1 VPPWAHLSGPTRA
14 YFVAVCVVACAAIA
28 GALAAL
34 PALMLVPS
42 PAVLIL
48 FAVLIYFG
56 DQATIRLTPAHGHNV
71 AAVAGVAACI
81 LLPAPLPPLLGA
93 VMFALANLP
102 QRRDLYKRLYNVAHD
117 VLILASTATVAHL
130 LSPVE
135 PLLPHGDAGLIVA
148 APRLALMLGAYYVVD
163 VGLTVGVGA
172 LHQRRAPWQVWREDF
187 RGSALIDLGAE
198 ATGVLFAVA
207 WQFGH
212 SYVAIPVLIAG
223 ALVLSYHTVARI
235 ERDKEAYARASLA
248 TVRAMARA
256 VDAKDSYTKG
266 HSDRVAAYGVAV
278 GAALGLAPDDLER
291 LHLAGTLHD
300 VGKIAVPDAILGK
313 AGPLDADERAI
324 IQEHPAKGEEILGDI
339 PSLQAILPAVRGH
352 HERWDGTGYPDGLAG
367 AALHPDAAL
376 LAVCDAFD
384 AMTSTRTY
392 RSARSSAQARE
403 VLRQGRG
410 RQFAPHVVDAFE
422 RAVASG
428 ALLLPDGQP
437 VAPTSVEVATTLAG
451 ADGGAAPAQRA

>member
-1 VPPWAHLSGPTRA
+1 VSPWAQLSRPTRA
-14 YFVAVCVVACAAIA
+14 YIVAVCAVACAAVA

-34 PALMLVPS
+34 PTLSPTPPPAMLV
-42 PAVLIL
+42 L
-48 FAVLIYFG
+48 FAVLLYFG
-56 DQATIRLTPAHGHNV
+56 DQATIRLTSDHGHNA

-81 LLPAPLPPLLGA
+81 LLPAPVPPLLG
-93 VMFALANLP
+93 VVVLALANLP
-102 QRRDLYKRLYNVAHD
+102 QRRDLYKRLYNIAHD
-117 VLILASTATVAHL
+117 VLILACTATVAHL
-130 LSPVE
+130 LSPDGT
-135 PLLPHGDAGLIVA
+135 LLPRGDAGLFVA
-148 APRLALMLGAYYVVD
+148 APPLTLVLGVYYAVD
-163 VGLTVGVGA
+163 AGLNVGVHV
-172 LHQRRAPWQVWREDF
+172 LHQQRTPWQVWREDF
-187 RGSALIDLGAE
+187 RASALIDLGAE
-198 ATGVLFAVA
+198 ATGVLTVVA

-223 ALVLSYHTVARI
+223 ALVLSYHIIARI
-235 ERDKEAYARASLA
+235 EREKEAYARASLA

-266 HSDRVAAYGVAV
+266 HSDRVAAYAVAV

-324 IQEHPAKGEEILGDI
+324 IQEHPAKGEEILGDL

-352 HERWDGTGYPDGLAG
+352 HESWDGTGYPDGLAG
-367 AALHPDAAL
+367 TAIHPDAAL

-392 RSARSSAQARE
+392 RVARSSAQARD

-422 RAVASG
+422 RAVMDG
-428 ALLLPDGQP
+428 TLLLPDRCPAAQMSAATAR
-437 VAPTSVEVATTLAG
+437 VDTDEDATSAR
-451 ADGGAAPAQRA
+451 RA